1 MPWQTALC
9 TAANCLF
16 VSAGWVIFRAD
27 SMAQAMAVFSG
38 LLRGDG
44 ICYVNVFVVIYGL
57 VIALT
62 HLYARFRLDGNA
74 PTARL
79 ALDTFRGKLLLCVW
93 VFLIA
98 MLMYCGNSAFIYANF

>member
-1 MPWQTALC
+1 MLC
-9 TAANCLF
+9 E
-16 VSAGWVIFRAD
+16 
-27 SMAQAMAVFSG
+27 
-38 LLRGDG
+38 
-44 ICYVNVFVVIYGL
+44 VFVVIYGL

-62 HLYARFRLDGNA
+62 HLYAWFRLDGNA

-98 MLMYCGNSAFIYANF
+98 TLMYCGNSAFIYANF

>member
-1 MPWQTALC
+1 MLC
-9 TAANCLF
+9 E
-16 VSAGWVIFRAD
+16 
-27 SMAQAMAVFSG
+27 
-38 LLRGDG
+38 
-44 ICYVNVFVVIYGL
+44 VFVVIYGL

-62 HLYARFRLDGNA
+62 HLYARLRLDGNA